1 MSDFGVDRI
10 GIIGLNIQ
18 HEFIRRV
25 AVLAHRQHAAITEGR
40 GLPQVFG
47 RGRERIPFLDVECT
61 VIVIE
66 MKSIFGGN
74 AVFVGIQGYDVQVSG
89 GQIKL
94 LYNYRLIALTTVLVI
109 SDSKAITSI

>member
-47 RGRERIPFLDVECT
+47 RGRERIPFLQMKATAVG
-61 VIVIE
+61 IE
-66 MKSIFGGN
+66 VQSVFGN
-74 AVFVGIQGYDVQVSG
+74 DAVFVGIQGYDVQVSG